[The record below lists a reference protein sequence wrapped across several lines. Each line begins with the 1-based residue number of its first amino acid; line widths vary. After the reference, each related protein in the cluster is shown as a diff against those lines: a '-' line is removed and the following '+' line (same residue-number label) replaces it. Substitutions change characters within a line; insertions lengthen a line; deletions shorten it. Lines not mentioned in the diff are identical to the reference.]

1 MSMDENRRL
10 ALSSSL
16 DIVRMNKIHL
26 SLVELFNEMSKRLIE
41 RDQLNR
47 LIGLTFFC
55 KSNCFLIG
63 DRGVGKSYAIE
74 KLGDSI
80 EGTKPLW
87 QLMLKKDTK
96 IEEVFGRTYQDEK
109 GAWLINTK
117 NSLLEADNIFAD
129 EMFKAQGEI
138 LSGLLEVLVDRS
150 YTFGDGKKRKT
161 DIIAFFGA
169 SNEYP
174 TERFM
179 LPYVDRFDIWIEVK
193 PIQSKFNRKKY
204 YLDDYTKEVLES
216 KFISKDDIE
225 FVYNQEADKVFFN
238 ETLIDLYIEI
248 TTSFINSEIKT
259 SDRKYRRI
267 IRLIK
272 TIAYLNNRTEV
283 NYSDLFIL
291 LYSAWQNEIE
301 KERVERDLY
310 DLIFGKKEK
319 INAYLSTLSSDFN
332 DLLNGFNSE
341 LYKYY
346 THKYEFIGESQD
358 KAYTSTL
365 DRFNNVIKRLDSI
378 YSGLEEIEQL
388 YKFNMFVQKQLDAN
402 IIIVGIKSEVFSEE
416 LIKSFRKLGTEI
428 KERKRELME
437 WINTNKDLYNYKS
450 IQQKDFLHK

>member
-1 MSMDENRRL
+1 MSMDENKRFT
-10 ALSSSL
+10 LSSSI

-109 GAWLINTK
+109 GEWLINTK

-204 YLDDYTKEVLES
+204 YLDDYTNEVLES

-238 ETLIDLYIEI
+238 ETLINLYIEI

-272 TIAYLNNRTEV
+272 TIAYLNNRTTV

-319 INAYLSTLSSDFN
+319 IDAFLSTLKTRFN
-332 DLLNGFNSE
+332 DIVNGFNSQ

-346 THKYEFIGESQD
+346 SHKYEFSGESQD
-358 KAYTSTL
+358 KAYSNIL
-365 DRFNNVIKRLDSI
+365 SSFYSIINEIDEI
-378 YSGLEEIEQL
+378 YSGLNEIENL
-388 YKFNMFVQKQLDAN
+388 YKFNMFVQKELDEN
-402 IIIVGIKSEVFSEE
+402 IIIVDIKSEVFSEE
-416 LIKSFRKLGTEI
+416 LIQSFRDLGIKLKEKKSDTI
-428 KERKRELME
+428 K
-437 WINTNKDLYNYKS
+437 WIKTNKDLYNYKS
-450 IQQKDFLHK
+450 NQKKDFLHK